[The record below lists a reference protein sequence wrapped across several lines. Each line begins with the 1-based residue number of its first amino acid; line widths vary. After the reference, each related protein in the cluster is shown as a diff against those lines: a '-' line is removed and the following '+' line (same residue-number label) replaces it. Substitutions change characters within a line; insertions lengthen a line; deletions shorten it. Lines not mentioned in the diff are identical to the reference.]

1 VRYLQLAGRIIP
13 GIIASKV
20 PNSPVTVVFLDYVPS
35 RAGVIGIMAIPLEHQ
50 MNLAACAWIMPTTD
64 LCIILIWPLAA
75 ANPAGHIKFTFV
87 NGLEFVGYAA
97 RNIIGPFL
105 FISAEVPRY
114 TNAIRRVLSVHAC
127 AIFFAVCLGLVM
139 LRENRKRSREDLP
152 TEVADDAG

>member
-1 VRYLQLAGRIIP
+1 M
-13 GIIASKV
+13 IASKV
-20 PNSPVTVVFLDYVPS
+20 PNSPVTVVFLGYVPS
-35 RAGVIGIMAIPLEHQ
+35 RAGVIGIMTIPLEHQ

-75 ANPAGHIKFTFV
+75 VNLAGHIKFTFV

-114 TNAIRRVLSVHAC
+114 PSAIKRVLNVHAC
-127 AIFFAVCLGLVM
+127 AMFFAVCLGLMM
-139 LRENRKRSREDLP
+139 LRENKKRSREDLP
-152 TEVADDAG
+152 TGVADDAG